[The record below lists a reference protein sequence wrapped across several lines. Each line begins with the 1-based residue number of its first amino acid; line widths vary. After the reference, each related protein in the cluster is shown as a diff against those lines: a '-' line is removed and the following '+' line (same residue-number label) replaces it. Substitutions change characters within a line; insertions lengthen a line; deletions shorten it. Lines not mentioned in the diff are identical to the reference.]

1 MKRIEK
7 KFDILFWFLVDIL
20 PIVLYFVLNFRSASP
35 VDFSQFISNFRFDF
49 VADIF
54 NQIFTNDLVFPVV
67 LVDFLSYFVSVGII
81 HIFVDFVLF
90 IPRFAHNVFEKFT
103 FGD

>member
-7 KFDILFWFLVDIL
+7 KFDYLFWFLIDIL
-20 PIVLYFVLNFRSASP
+20 PIIIYFILCFRASNAI
-35 VDFSQFISNFRFDF
+35 DFGTFITGFRFDF

-54 NQIFTNDLVFPVV
+54 NEIFTENLTFPVV
-67 LVDFLSYFVSVGII
+67 LVDYLSYFCSVGII

-90 IPRFAHNVFEKFT
+90 IPRFAHNALSKLY
-103 FGD
+103 GD